1 METDFK
7 SNVDQ
12 GLQTGLLILHKM
24 PTAHAYNQRRTE
36 PLSVRFVHSVASAFA
51 AAEFELLV
59 ICLFFVLAYALK
71 AALVRA
77 SVFRVA
83 TVDQEIFHQA
93 YGVCCSLQVTPD
105 PYSQAFTSKPML
117 ARAT

>member
-1 METDFK
+1 
-7 SNVDQ
+7 
-12 GLQTGLLILHKM
+12 M

-59 ICLFFVLAYALK
+59 ICLFCVLAYALK

-83 TVDQEIFHQA
+83 TIEHEIFYQS

-117 ARAT
+117 ARET